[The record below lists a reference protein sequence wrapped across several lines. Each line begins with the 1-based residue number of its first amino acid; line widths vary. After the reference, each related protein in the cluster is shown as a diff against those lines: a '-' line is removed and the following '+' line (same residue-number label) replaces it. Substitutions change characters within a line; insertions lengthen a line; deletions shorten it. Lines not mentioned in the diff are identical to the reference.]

1 MQKEEKKMRQK
12 DVELPKK
19 MFSFIFVTDHANVRF
34 FFFISLRTYSQS
46 LNDGNICT
54 ALSDSFCTTCC
65 IFSAQIASQLSQV
78 HFFFFL
84 NMWIFK
90 NQPPRRVSCNVNLS
104 NLGNVL
110 ERNLRTK
117 SARECIFRAS
127 GSTNFETFTARR
139 QLW

>member
-1 MQKEEKKMRQK
+1 MQKEEKKNETKKRRIAYK
-12 DVELPKK
+12 NVFIHFRNRSRKCSLFLLHFFTNLLPVIKRRK
-19 MFSFIFVTDHANVRF
+19 YLYCFEWFLLYHLLHLFSPDCF
-34 FFFISLRTYSQS
+34 
-46 LNDGNICT
+46 T
-54 ALSDSFCTTCC
+54 ALTST
-65 IFSAQIASQLSQV
+65 
-78 HFFFFL
+78 FFFFL